1 MKKYTNYNKLRI
13 EKIIKMA
20 QQNILTNTGGQ
31 QLLNESSIDSNIVIV
46 GYTLRQFIRWW
57 YAKMSIWHLKM
68 LGRISVFLDDNLSIT
83 LLLRNFF
90 LPWHRDFSFI
100 GYVFGILIKVLYLPI
115 AISIYIFFCII
126 YIALILVWFLLPPV
140 TLLFIFKSLLG
151 I

>member
-1 MKKYTNYNKLRI
+1 MI
-13 EKIIKMA
+13 

-31 QLLNESSIDSNIVIV
+31 QLLNESRVDSNLTII
-46 GYTLRQFIRWW
+46 GHTFKQFIRWW
-57 YAKMSIWHLKM
+57 YAKMSVWHLKM

-83 LLLRNFF
+83 LLLKNFF

-100 GYVFGILIKVLYLPI
+100 GYVFGILIKILYLPI
-115 AISIYIFFCII
+115 AVSIYILFCTL
-126 YIALILVWFLLPPV
+126 YIALILIWFLLPPV

>member
-1 MKKYTNYNKLRI
+1 
-13 EKIIKMA
+13 MA

-115 AISIYIFFCII
+115 AIGIYIFFCII

>member
-1 MKKYTNYNKLRI
+1 MT
-13 EKIIKMA
+13 

-31 QLLNESSIDSNIVIV
+31 QLLNENSIDSNIVIV

-68 LGRISVFLDDNLSIT
+68 LGRISVFLDENLSIT
-83 LLLRNFF
+83 LLLKNFF

-100 GYVFGILIKVLYLPI
+100 GYVFGILIKILYLPI
-115 AISIYIFFCII
+115 AVGLYLFFCTM
-126 YIALILVWFLLPPV
+126 YTALILVWFLLPPV

>member
-115 AISIYIFFCII
+115 AIGIYIFFCII
-126 YIALILVWFLLPPV
+126 YIALILVWLLLPPV

>member
-1 MKKYTNYNKLRI
+1 MKKYTNYNKLRV
-13 EKIIKMA
+13 EKILKMT

-31 QLLNESSIDSNIVIV
+31 QLLNENSIDSNIVIV

-68 LGRISVFLDDNLSIT
+68 LGRISVFLDENLSIT
-83 LLLRNFF
+83 LLLKNFF

-100 GYVFGILIKVLYLPI
+100 GYVFGILIKILYLPI
-115 AISIYIFFCII
+115 AVGLYLFFCTM
-126 YIALILVWFLLPPV
+126 YTALILVWFLLPPV

>member
-13 EKIIKMA
+13 EKTIKMA

-115 AISIYIFFCII
+115 AIGIYIFFCII
-126 YIALILVWFLLPPV
+126 YIALILVWLLLPPV

>member
-13 EKIIKMA
+13 EKTIKMA

-115 AISIYIFFCII
+115 AIGIYIFFCII

>member
-1 MKKYTNYNKLRI
+1 
-13 EKIIKMA
+13 MA

-115 AISIYIFFCII
+115 AIGIYIFFCII
-126 YIALILVWFLLPPV
+126 YIALILVWLLLPPV

>member
-1 MKKYTNYNKLRI
+1 MKKYTNYNKLRV
-13 EKIIKMA
+13 EKILKMT

-31 QLLNESSIDSNIVIV
+31 QLLNENSIDSNIVIV

-68 LGRISVFLDDNLSIT
+68 LGRISVFIDDNLSIT
-83 LLLRNFF
+83 LLLKNFF

-100 GYVFGILIKVLYLPI
+100 GYVFGILIKILYLPI
-115 AISIYIFFCII
+115 AVGLYLFFCTM
-126 YIALILVWFLLPPV
+126 YTALILVWFLLPPV

>member
-20 QQNILTNTGGQ
+20 QQNILTNSTDQ
-31 QLLNESSIDSNIVIV
+31 QLLNESGVDNNIEII
-46 GYTLRQFIRWW
+46 GYSFKQFIRWW
-57 YAKMSIWHLKM
+57 YAKMSMWHLKM
-68 LGRISVFLDDNLSIT
+68 LGRISILLDDNLSIS
-83 LLLRNFF
+83 LLLKNFF

-100 GYVFGILIKVLYLPI
+100 GYVFGILIKILYLPI
-115 AISIYIFFCII
+115 AISIFLLFCTL
-126 YIALILVWFLLPPV
+126 YIALILLWFLLPPV

>member
-1 MKKYTNYNKLRI
+1 
-13 EKIIKMA
+13 MA
-20 QQNILTNTGGQ
+20 QQNILTITGGQ
-31 QLLNESSIDSNIVIV
+31 QLLNESRIDSNIAII

-57 YAKMSIWHLKM
+57 YARMSIWHLKM
-68 LGRISVFLDDNLSIT
+68 LGRISIFLDDNLSIT

-100 GYVFGILIKVLYLPI
+100 GYVFGILIKVIYLPV
-115 AISIYIFFCII
+115 AVGIYLFFCTM
-126 YIALILVWFLLPPV
+126 YTALILIWFLLPPV